1 MKEKFLLGKW
11 VTFAPNYLKS
21 VQLNWDRSLLMRNA
35 LNLFAWVFIFVV
47 LYSAS
52 IHSYLLFHSFA
63 ELLAIIIAS
72 GVFIFSWNTRSYQ
85 GNNYLRFIGI
95 SFLFIAVLDA
105 FHMLTYDGMVVF
117 ASQSTNL
124 ATQLWIAARYLQA
137 FTFLTA
143 TLFFARSVN
152 SAYVIAG
159 YAALTILLLASIF
172 YWQIFPVTYIE
183 GSGLTPFKI
192 NSEYLISTLLIAS
205 ALLLLLNAKVFQLK
219 VLLLLTGSILFTVA
233 SELIFTLYIDVY
245 DIFIFLGHFFK
256 ICAYYLLYRAILV
269 TGLVEPYKL
278 IFRNLKESQKE
289 LWQSMMQLQAR
300 NDELDAFAQTVAHD
314 LKNPIAA
321 INISLKTLDDPNFP
335 EDCRQSFMRDLRDTT
350 IKMNNIIESLLL
362 LSTVRKSKVP
372 IVELDMAQIVSSVMF
387 RLNNLIKESQAEI
400 SVPENWPVALGYPQW
415 IEEVWV
421 NYLSNALEYG
431 GSPALIEL
439 GAGELKGDQVS
450 FWVKDHGP
458 GIPEENLDQ
467 LFVEFTQLKN
477 IHQNGNGLGLSIV
490 ERIIHRLGGEVG
502 VESKL
507 GLGSKFYFT
516 LPTPS

>member
-1 MKEKFLLGKW
+1 MVSKW

-21 VQLNWDRSLLMRNA
+21 VQLNWDRSWLMRNA
-35 LNLFAWVFIFVV
+35 LNLFVWVFIFVV
-47 LYSAS
+47 LYTSS

-72 GVFIFSWNTRSYQ
+72 GVFIFTWNTRAYQ
-85 GNNYLRFIGI
+85 GNNFLRFIGI
-95 SFLFIAVLDA
+95 SFIFIAVLDA
-105 FHMLTYDGMVVF
+105 FHMLSYEGMGVF
-117 ASQSTNL
+117 ANQSTNL

-143 TLFFARSVN
+143 TLFFARNVN

-159 YAALTILLLASIF
+159 FATLTILLLASIF
-172 YWQIFPVTYIE
+172 YWQIFPATYIE

-192 NSEYLISTLLIAS
+192 NSEYLISSMLIVS

-219 VLLLLTGSILFTVA
+219 VLLLLTGSILSTVA

-245 DIFIFLGHFFK
+245 DFFIFLGHFLK
-256 ICAYYLLYRAILV
+256 LCAYYLLYRAILV

-278 IFRNLKESQKE
+278 IFRNLKENQTE

-300 NDELDAFAQTVAHD
+300 NDELDAFAHTVAHD

-321 INISLKTLDDPNFP
+321 ISISLKTLDDPDFP
-335 EDCRQSFMRDLRDTT
+335 DDNRQSYMRDLRDTAE
-350 IKMNNIIESLLL
+350 KMNNIIESLLL
-362 LSTVRKSKVP
+362 LSTVRKTKVP
-372 IVELDMAQIVSSVMF
+372 IVELDMTQIVSCVLS
-387 RLNNLIKESQAEI
+387 RLYNLIEESRAEI
-400 SVPENWPVALGYPQW
+400 SIPANWPVALGYPQW
-415 IEEVWV
+415 VEEVWT
-421 NYLSNALEYG
+421 NYLFNALQYG
-431 GSPALIEL
+431 GSPPIIEL
-439 GAGELKGDQVS
+439 GAEEVKDDQVC

-477 IHQNGNGLGLSIV
+477 IHQNGHGLGLSIV
-490 ERIIHRLGGEVG
+490 KRIIHRLGGEVG

-507 GLGSKFYFT
+507 GLGSKFYFK
-516 LPTPS
+516 LPTQR